1 MHAKSNNQ
9 IDWTLVMR
17 IGVFMVGE
25 KYSILGPLERGQYNI
40 LFSAAQFGHF
50 LLVLQVQKKNRKKSK
65 MVSL

>member
-1 MHAKSNNQ
+1 
-9 IDWTLVMR
+9 MR